1 MNIDTAIEK
10 VKPQLTKERFAHSL
24 RVAELSKKLANQ
36 FGENEY
42 KAELAGVLH
51 DYAKYRSKEEMA
63 RWILT
68 TSLPKDLLQY
78 HHELWHGPV
87 GALLVEKELGIQD
100 KVIQEAVHYHTTGR
114 AYMSKLEMIIFLAD
128 YMEPGRKFP
137 GVDKVREVAKK
148 NLEQACF
155 MALTNTIQYLLGK
168 QATIYPDTFQAYNY
182 FNRKIKEELVSG
194 K

>member
-1 MNIDTAIEK
+1 MDIDTAIEK

-51 DYAKYRSKEEMA
+51 DYAKYRSKEELA

-155 MALTNTIQYLLGK
+155 MALANTIQYLLGK
-168 QATIYPDTFQAYNY
+168 QATIYPDTFYAYNY
-182 FNRKIKEELVSG
+182 FNRKIKEELISG